1 MLVLDT
7 TSKTITAVLAAP
19 PATNQL
25 NYVVAWAD
33 NNGTT
38 FTEGASDGTTN
49 STTTV
54 TMVASPA
61 ASTRRVIK
69 SIYIKNTDTAQAT
82 VTVGYYN
89 GTNTRVIAEVI
100 LNIGDTWTTDAT
112 FDRNGQLKYV
122 FGSVNA
128 TTQLIGIVPIL
139 NGGTGSATLAGA
151 SIVTYTGSE
160 TLTNKTLTAP
170 VISTISN
177 TGTLTLPTSTDT
189 LVGRATTDT
198 LTNKTLTSPVIG
210 TIVNTGTL
218 TLPTSTDTLVG
229 RATTDTLTNKRID
242 PRVSSVTTAT
252 VVAPDIRSFDVYA
265 FKQLSSDLSINAPS
279 TTSPAPVDGDKLIFR
294 FLDNG
299 TARTLTWDATY
310 TVIGVTLPTTTT
322 ASKTTYVGCIYN
334 AYGASGTGRW
344 DVIAVTTQA

>member
-7 TSKTITAVLAAP
+7 TSKTITAVLTAA
-19 PATNQL
+19 PATNQP

-69 SIYIKNTDTAQAT
+69 SIYIQNTDTAQVT

-89 GTNTRVIAEVI
+89 GTNTRVIAKVI
-100 LNIGDTWTTDAT
+100 LNVGDTWTTDAT
-112 FDRNGQLKYV
+112 FDPNGQLKYV

-128 TTQLIGIVPIL
+128 ATQLINQVSIA
-139 NGGTGSATLAGA
+139 NGGTGQSTQQAALTALSGAQTSGQYLRSNGTNTLLSAIQVADVPTLNQNTTGTAAGLSSTLAIASGGTGSTTLAGA
-151 SIVTYTGSE
+151 SIATYTGTE
-160 TLTNKTLTAP
+160 
-170 VISTISN
+170 
-177 TGTLTLPTSTDT
+177 
-189 LVGRATTDT
+189 
-198 LTNKTLTSPVIG
+198 
-210 TIVNTGTL
+210 
-218 TLPTSTDTLVG
+218 
-229 RATTDTLTNKRID
+229 TLTNKRID
-242 PRVSSVTTAT
+242 PRVTSAASASSLTPSVATA
-252 VVAPDIRSFDVYA
+252 DVYA
-265 FKQLSSDLSINAPS
+265 YTALAAGLAINAP
-279 TTSPAPVDGDKLIFR
+279 TGTPVDGDKLIFR
-294 FLDNG
+294 ILDNG
-299 TARTLTWDATY
+299 TSQTLTWDATY
-310 TVIGVTLPTTTT
+310 TVIGVTLPTATT

-334 AYGASGTGRW
+334 ANNTRW

>member
-7 TSKTITAVLAAP
+7 TSKTITAVLSAAP
-19 PATNQL
+19 TANQP

-69 SIYIKNTDTAQAT
+69 SIYIQNTDTAQVT

-89 GTNTRVIAEVI
+89 GTNTRVIAKVI
-100 LNIGDTWTTDAT
+100 LNVGDTWTTDAT
-112 FDRNGQLKYV
+112 FDPNGQLKYV

-128 TTQLIGIVPIL
+128 ATQLINQVPIA

-151 SIVTYTGSE
+151 SIATYTGSE

-252 VVAPDIRSFDVYA
+252 AVAPDIRSFDVYA

-299 TARTLTWDATY
+299 TPRNLTWDATY

-322 ASKTTYVGCIYN
+322 ANKTTYVGCIYN

>member
-7 TSKTITAVLAAP
+7 TSKTITAVLSAA
-19 PATNQL
+19 PATNQP

-69 SIYIKNTDTAQAT
+69 SIYIQNTDTAQVT

-89 GTNTRVIAEVI
+89 GTNTRVIAKVI
-100 LNIGDTWTTDAT
+100 LNVGDTWTTDAT
-112 FDRNGQLKYV
+112 FDSNGQLKYV

-128 TTQLIGIVPIL
+128 ATQLTGTVQIA
-139 NGGTGSATLAGA
+139 NGGTGQSTQQAALTALAGTQTSGQYLRSNGTNTLLSAIQVADVPTLNQNTTGTAAGLSSTLAIASGGTGSTTLAGA
-151 SIVTYTGSE
+151 SIATYS
-160 TLTNKTLTAP
+160 
-170 VISTISN
+170 
-177 TGTLTLPTSTDT
+177 GTE
-189 LVGRATTDT
+189 
-198 LTNKTLTSPVIG
+198 
-210 TIVNTGTL
+210 
-218 TLPTSTDTLVG
+218 
-229 RATTDTLTNKRID
+229 TLTNKRID
-242 PRVSSVTTAT
+242 PRVTSAASASSLTPSVATA
-252 VVAPDIRSFDVYA
+252 DVYA
-265 FKQLSSDLSINAPS
+265 YTALAAGLTINAP
-279 TTSPAPVDGDKLIFR
+279 TGTPVDGDKLIFR
-294 FLDNG
+294 ILDNG
-299 TARTLTWDATY
+299 TSQTLTWDATY
-310 TVIGVTLPTTTT
+310 TVIGVTLPTATT

-334 AYGASGTGRW
+334 ANNTRW

>member
-7 TSKTITAVLAAP
+7 TSKTITAVLSAP
-19 PATNQL
+19 PTANQP

-69 SIYIKNTDTAQAT
+69 SIYIKNTDTAQVT

-100 LNIGDTWTTDAT
+100 LNVGDTWTTDAT

-128 TTQLIGIVPIL
+128 ATQLIGIVPIL

-229 RATTDTLTNKRID
+229 KATTDILTNKRVT
-242 PRVSSVTTAT
+242 PRVSSPSGTITSPYQANSDSFDIIVITNLSNNLTFSAPSGAPTNGQKLIYRISDNAT
-252 VVAPDIRSFDVYA
+252 V
-265 FKQLSSDLSINAPS
+265 
-279 TTSPAPVDGDKLIFR
+279 
-294 FLDNG
+294 
-299 TARTLTWDATY
+299 RTLDFTAFTA
-310 TVIGVTLPTTTT
+310 VGVTLPTATTGT
-322 ASKTTYVGCIYN
+322 STKVIYVGCIYN
-334 AYGASGTGRW
+334 ADNTRW

>member
-1 MLVLDT
+1 MALVLADRVKET
-7 TSKTITAVLAAP
+7 TTTTGTGTITLAGAATGFQSFAAVGDANSTYYCIAGQGISEWEVGIGTYTSSGTTLSRTTVLASSNTGSLVSFSA
-19 PATNQL
+19 
-25 NYVVAWAD
+25 
-33 NNGTT
+33 GTKDVFVT
-38 FTEGASDGTTN
+38 YPSSRSVYADGTTLTATN
-49 STTTV
+49 S
-54 TMVASPA
+54 
-61 ASTRRVIK
+61 
-69 SIYIKNTDTAQAT
+69 SILPLT
-82 VTVGYYN
+82 
-89 GTNTRVIAEVI
+89 
-100 LNIGDTWTTDAT
+100 
-112 FDRNGQLKYV
+112 
-122 FGSVNA
+122 S
-128 TTQLIGIVPIL
+128 
-139 NGGTGSATLAGA
+139 GGTGSTTLAGA

-189 LVGRATTDT
+189 LVG
-198 LTNKTLTSPVIG
+198 K
-210 TIVNTGTL
+210 
-218 TLPTSTDTLVG
+218 
-229 RATTDTLTNKRID
+229 ATTDTLTNKRID

-299 TARTLTWDATY
+299 TSRTLTWDATY
-310 TVIGVTLPTTTT
+310 TIIGVALPTATT